1 MGKKSRRNKGSIRA
15 SGWQQELEQARRKWL
30 HQQVRFFD
38 AGYSQTWQ
46 QGEVMEVTTD
56 GDVIVVYSPGPQVY
70 SGMAVALAYAE
81 SLLTIVE

>member
-1 MGKKSRRNKGSIRA
+1 MSRKSKRNKGCSRV
-15 SGWQQELEQARRKWL
+15 SGWQQELEQARGKWL
-30 HQQVRFFD
+30 HRQVRFFD

-56 GDVIVVYSPGPQVY
+56 GDVIVVYAPGPGVY

-81 SLLTIVE
+81 SILTIVG